1 MRCIQQEGSV
11 MANRDVFDAPL
22 SASDAAAVEHYG
34 VALGNLITLSG
45 DPLSQVKA
53 ALAIDRGLVMAHI
66 LKGMLFA
73 LSSEQSLLAPAKAAA
88 WLPAFQASPS
98 RTPSP
103 SGCPRP
109 HPAPATARTVTAIV
123 TAIVIETVIVIA
135 TVIGA
140 VTETTAGCRR
150 RRRRRRSR
158 QIPNFT
164 RCAAAAAAAA
174 AA

>member
-1 MRCIQQEGSV
+1 MRCIQKEGSV

-73 LSSEQSLLAPAKAAA
+73 LSSEQSLLAPAKAA
-88 WLPAFQASPS
+88 L
-98 RTPSP
+98 
-103 SGCPRP
+103 
-109 HPAPATARTVTAIV
+109 
-123 TAIVIETVIVIA
+123 
-135 TVIGA
+135 
-140 VTETTAGCRR
+140 
-150 RRRRRRSR
+150 
-158 QIPNFT
+158 
-164 RCAAAAAAAA
+164 AAARAVSGGANDRELAHIAALDAWTTGRLHEAAARWEKILVACPNDGLAMFAA
-174 AA
+174 HQSDFFMGQSSELRDRVARRLPDIDAGSALHG